1 MSKEKNKDINRVKL
15 RDKLRLLGSC
25 VFCIVM
31 VILYFGVIGSIGDV
45 ATMMISV
52 VENSNPLLFEGIFS
66 IIGLFVLMIILGVL
80 LNEK

>member
-31 VILYFGVIGSIGDV
+31 VILYFGVIGSIGDL
-45 ATMMISV
+45 ATMMII
-52 VENSNPLLFEGIFS
+52 VEISDPIIFRGFFWVIGIFMLV
-66 IIGLFVLMIILGVL
+66 ILIGVVL
-80 LNEK
+80 NDK